1 MNKFVLLIACVF
13 AGFFM
18 QIEYATY
25 FTALAALGILVFQFV
40 QPAAQNTNSESPNNK
55 PSPPNDPQIPHAPKD
70 DWPSRYNS
78 A

>member
-1 MNKFVLLIACVF
+1 MNKFILLIACVF

-40 QPAAQNTNSESPNNK
+40 QPAQNTNSESPNTK
-55 PSPPNDPQIPHAPKD
+55 PPASHDPQIPHAPKD
-70 DWPSRYNS
+70 D
-78 A
+78 

>member
-40 QPAAQNTNSESPNNK
+40 QPTQNTNSELPNNK
-55 PSPPNDPQIPHAPKD
+55 PISPNDPQIPHAPKD
-70 DWPSRYNS
+70 D
-78 A
+78 

>member
-1 MNKFVLLIACVF
+1 MNKFVLLIAFVF

-40 QPAAQNTNSESPNNK
+40 QPAQNTNSEPPNTK
-55 PSPPNDPQIPHAPKD
+55 PPAPNDPQIPHAPKD
-70 DWPSRYNS
+70 D
-78 A
+78 

>member
-40 QPAAQNTNSESPNNK
+40 QPAQNTNSEPPNTK
-55 PSPPNDPQIPHAPKD
+55 PPTPNDPQIPHAPKD
-70 DWPSRYNS
+70 D
-78 A
+78 